1 MSRWTAT
8 LIPCDVGSLR
18 FGSITSFTRLTF
30 LQNTVGCNLGGMLL
44 ARNRFFV
51 SLGGFLSVALL
62 AVFAFLTFGQSAP
75 TGRHYVISQRN
86 REFHPTTLTIG
97 VGDTVTI
104 VNDDGDLHHHAYVSS
119 NWFKFDSG
127 DQLPGS
133 RTDIVFTVPGQFNVL
148 CGIHPKMRLVV
159 TVTPRQSS
167 GPRRPGQ
174 APPSN

>member
-1 MSRWTAT
+1 
-8 LIPCDVGSLR
+8 
-18 FGSITSFTRLTF
+18 
-30 LQNTVGCNLGGMLL
+30 MLL
-44 ARNRFFV
+44 ARNRYFV
-51 SLGGFLSVALL
+51 SLGGFLSVAFIAFFAYLL
-62 AVFAFLTFGQSAP
+62 FGGSSS

-86 REFHPTTLTIG
+86 REFHPASLTIG

-119 NWFKFDSG
+119 RSFSFDSG

-159 TVTPRQSS
+159 TVASQRSS
-167 GPRRPGQ
+167 DAHRPGLQ
-174 APPSN
+174 VRFSK